1 MGKILFG
8 IVAAVASI
16 MLGKI
21 KQIDYCFDKKK
32 TKKKQKTKKLANFL
46 AVVDLN
52 KIFQND

>member
-8 IVAAVASI
+8 IIAAVASI

-32 TKKKQKTKKLANFL
+32 TKKKQKTKKMANFL

>member
-8 IVAAVASI
+8 IIAAVASI

-32 TKKKQKTKKLANFL
+32 TKKKTKNKKTGKLSGGGWF
-46 AVVDLN
+46 
-52 KIFQND
+52 K